1 MNGVQALIIVDVQVG
16 FVTGSGAVP
25 GAEPLVACV
34 AGLLAWARRA
44 GSLVVHLQNDG
55 PPGAIDEPGT
65 PGWALRLTP
74 QPDEPVIRKAHDDGF
89 RDTDLGRV
97 LARRGVGRLAVAG
110 LLSEMCVSATARAAL
125 DRGLE
130 VVVPHDA
137 HATYDIPPAPGLGPA
152 VPAAIVARVA
162 EWALGDQVEL
172 APGAGDVAFASVQLR
187 HRRS

>member
-130 VVVPHDA
+130 VVVP
-137 HATYDIPPAPGLGPA
+137 PGLGPA

-162 EWALGDQVEL
+162 ERALGDQVEL
-172 APGAGDVAFASVQLR
+172 APGAGDVAFASGQLR

>member
-1 MNGVQALIIVDVQVG
+1 MNGVQALLIVDVQVG

-34 AGLLAWARRA
+34 AGLLAQARRA

-55 PPGAIDEPGT
+55 PPGAIDEPGA
-65 PGWALRLTP
+65 PGWPLYLTP
-74 QPDEPVIRKAHDDGF
+74 QPDEPVIRKAYDDGF
-89 RDTDLGRV
+89 RDTGLGRV
-97 LARRGVGRLAVAG
+97 LAGRGVGRLAIAG

-137 HATYDIPPAPGLGPA
+137 HATYDIPPTPGLGPA
-152 VPAAIVARVA
+152 VPAGIVARVA
-162 EWALGDQVEL
+162 EWALGDRVEL
-172 APGAGDVAFASVQLR
+172 VPTGNDVTFAYVGPR
-187 HRRS
+187 M